1 MVQEATAIGGRDF
14 RYLEPLTIAAL
25 IFLVASY
32 PSAVAMRRLEKRL
45 GHA

>member
-1 MVQEATAIGGRDF
+1 MGVQQVRD
-14 RYLEPLTIAAL
+14 EAL
-25 IFLVASY
+25 IFLLASY